1 MTTLAL
7 SGAFP
12 VFGQSLVRVSGA
24 DAEKFLHGQFT
35 NSMTALAGKCRLAA
49 YCSPKGRMLA
59 DFLAW
64 RDDEAFYLLMPSDI
78 VEGFVKRLRMYV
90 LRAKVV
96 IETVT
101 PAPKLTVFLGHA
113 GEAALEAIGEKMPQT
128 GEARPTA
135 SGTLLGLAPM
145 TVIDGL
151 TDGGARALL
160 AAFEGEAAAEQ
171 TFDAWTASQI
181 AAGIA
186 EVTAA
191 TKEAYVPQHVN
202 YERAGGVIFTKGC
215 YPGQEVISRVEHIG
229 KTNRRA
235 AIGVLPLGEGGAS
248 EAAVLA
254 GKPVFAGAQECG
266 TVVEAARVGQQLLA
280 LFSATVDAIESG
292 QAISLEPEGPALAAA
307 ALPYAL
313 ADE

>member
-1 MTTLAL
+1 MTTLVL

-12 VFGQSLVRVSGA
+12 VLGQSLVRVSGE

-35 NSMTALAGKCRLAA
+35 NSMMALAGKCRLAA

-96 IETVT
+96 IETVNPT
-101 PAPKLTVFLGHA
+101 PKLTVFLGRA
-113 GEAALEAIGEKMPQT
+113 GEAALEAMGEKMPQP
-128 GEARPTA
+128 GAAQPTT

-145 TVIDGL
+145 TAIDGL
-151 TDGGARALL
+151 TDGAARALL
-160 AAFEGEAAAEQ
+160 AQSEGEAGASAA
-171 TFDAWTASQI
+171 FDAWTASQI
-181 AAGIA
+181 AAGVA

-235 AIGVLPLGEGGAS
+235 AIGVLALDEGNS
-248 EAAVLA
+248 IDAAAMA
-254 GKPVFAGAQECG
+254 GKAVFADAEECG
-266 TVVEAARVGQQLLA
+266 TVVEAARVGDQLLV
-280 LFSATVDAIESG
+280 LFSATVDAIEGG
-292 QAISLEPEGPALAAA
+292 QAISLEPNGPALAAQ

-313 ADE
+313 SAE